1 MKKFDL
7 KQIETFGYAERQKN
21 VFYEK
26 PEFKIRIISLE
37 AGEIIPEC
45 QMSSQVIFFC
55 LKGMVKVT
63 VDGEN
68 TELGEQQLLVS
79 EPGVYSMKAVEKSRL
94 LGIQVKPEAVQGSD
108 EA

>member
-45 QMSSQVIFFC
+45 QMGSYVIFFC
-55 LKGMVKVT
+55 LEGKVA
-63 VDGEN
+63 VNVNGQN

-79 EPGVYSMKAVEKSRL
+79 EPGVYSMKTVEKSRL
-94 LGIQVKPEAVQGSD
+94 LGIQVKPIGARVLNEA
-108 EA
+108 